1 MEHVQMHNVQFQYII
16 IKWFEKGLC
25 FFYYTNLVGHE
36 IQAEMRISAK
46 DNCIQM
52 NNLLHSTGQ
61 CSLVQREE
69 RMCFASRTKVSGRLG
84 YIVSWE

>member
-36 IQAEMRISAK
+36 IQAEMRISA
-46 DNCIQM
+46 
-52 NNLLHSTGQ
+52 
-61 CSLVQREE
+61 
-69 RMCFASRTKVSGRLG
+69 
-84 YIVSWE
+84 